1 MGSCITVHL
10 AAIHHSHQSSQ
21 LLRSDNMEAFKG
33 KFERTSAEKYEEML
47 KELEVNFLLR
57 KAATVSTPV
66 CDIFEE
72 GDGWN
77 IKTSTTLKTMELKF
91 KLGEP
96 FDETT
101 PDGREVTAVCSL
113 EGGKIVSVQKAKK
126 EGQKSTRSTREMNG
140 SDELIYTMTIDGSD
154 IVCVQKFKRIG

>member
-1 MGSCITVHL
+1 MGSRKQVTSEITTNKM
-10 AAIHHSHQSSQ
+10 
-21 LLRSDNMEAFKG
+21 DAFKG
-33 KFERTSAEKYEEML
+33 KYNRTSAENYEELL
-47 KELEVNFLLR
+47 KVLDVSFLLR

-66 CDIFEE
+66 LEITEE
-72 GDGWN
+72 GGVWN

-101 PDGREVTAVCSL
+101 PDGREVVATVTF

-126 EGQKSTRSTREMNG
+126 EGQKSTKSVREMNG
-140 SDELIYTMTIDGSD
+140 PDELVYTITVEGSD
-154 IVCVQKFKRIG
+154 LVSVQKFKRV